1 MIICLSLRQTE
12 DINNDSNHEKA
23 NVLLAQHLWQP
34 YHFNNNNNRYQ
45 TMVKTEMY

>member
-23 NVLLAQHLWQP
+23 NVLLTQHLWQP
-34 YHFNNNNNRYQ
+34 YHCNINNRDQ